1 MVNIPPLVFFYWAAK
16 IGGEIQMEKLSQKEF
31 GPDGYWD
38 WICRNGVLRFANMFT
53 GIVETQGIIKKMI
66 EKGANKTFWV
76 KSPISS
82 KLKPEQS
89 VAHDGTCLTVEE
101 VKGGQHRVTAIAETL
116 TKTTLGD
123 WQKGT
128 TINLER
134 CLKINDRLDGHFVQ
148 GHVDGSAICI
158 DKKEK
163 GGSWVFSFQFL
174 SKFAILIIEK
184 GSISINGISL
194 TIFNVTVD
202 TFDVAIIP
210 YTFEHT
216 NMNLVKPGQKVNI
229 EFDMLGKYINRKLS
243 LSK

>member
-1 MVNIPPLVFFYWAAK
+1 
-16 IGGEIQMEKLSQKEF
+16 
-31 GPDGYWD
+31 
-38 WICRNGVLRFANMFT
+38 MFT
-53 GIVETQGIIKKMI
+53 GIVETQGIIKKVI
-66 EKGANKTFWV
+66 EKGANKTFWI

-82 KLKPEQS
+82 KLNPDQS
-89 VAHDGTCLTVEE
+89 VAHDGVCLTVER
-101 VKGGQHRVTAIAETL
+101 VNGGRHRVTAIAETL
-116 TKTTLGD
+116 SKTTLGV
-123 WQKGT
+123 WQRGT

-148 GHVDGSAICI
+148 GHVDTTTICI

-163 GGSWVFSFQFL
+163 DGSWEFSFQFL
-174 SKFAILIIEK
+174 PEFASMIVEK

-194 TIFNVTVD
+194 TIFNLTET